1 MVLDLRTEHQK
12 KVEERAKHVCEL
24 FQQIKESNSKGSITS
39 IWKHIAET
47 VSEETGQT
55 ISPIG
60 VRDILIR
67 NKLYEP
73 SK

>member
-12 KVEERAKHVCEL
+12 KVEERAKRVCEV
-24 FQQIKESNSKGSITS
+24 FQKVKNSKGSITS
-39 IWKHIAET
+39 IWKYIAET